1 MIQNNISNN
10 EYPDDLS
17 STVGRTTH
25 LQICSEPNNIEG
37 LYYFKVYD
45 RYDSSKYCRISMTDA
60 ICIGASD
67 ELFKMSKEYIQELV
81 EFFKQEVVSPNGLP
95 VGINNWK
102 YLIES
107 NNINVTED
115 SNMYIK
121 EDLKIPDYTK
131 LSKEEI

>member
-1 MIQNNISNN
+1 
-10 EYPDDLS
+10 
-17 STVGRTTH
+17 
-25 LQICSEPNNIEG
+25 
-37 LYYFKVYD
+37 
-45 RYDSSKYCRISMTDA
+45 MTDA

-95 VGINNWK
+95 LGINNWK